1 MKIWPTL
8 KRKLYILFPE
18 SAPLLK
24 WVVGGQ
30 IVLFPL
36 WVNYCIKYQRLA
48 FTMELECRN
57 FFPILGLSLIIFRV
71 NCWVK
76 NPFFVIQ

>member
-24 WVVGGQ
+24 WVLGGQ

-36 WVNYCIKYQRLA
+36 WVNWYVSETSFYHGTRMQ
-48 FTMELECRN
+48 E
-57 FFPILGLSLIIFRV
+57 FFSHFRT
-71 NCWVK
+71 
-76 NPFFVIQ
+76 FIDYF